1 MTSYGETPGGHPA
14 ERPVERRL
22 RQALAARADEIT
34 VRDLRP
40 ADPPGP
46 RARGS
51 RPAWLRAYGTRRF
64 VLPLAAGLAAVATVI
79 GYVVLAPGAAP
90 ARPEPPAAPPEI
102 STPGPTP
109 GSSTPTPGASPSPTP
124 GGRRTP
130 PGPSVSSSPSGLPSR
145 SPAPPSR
152 APSPSGSPS
161 GPARSSA
168 PSFSAPPTGT
178 VTPSAARSATSSHAP
193 GVQGL

>member
-1 MTSYGETPGGHPA
+1 MTSYGESPGGHPA

-64 VLPLAAGLAAVATVI
+64 VLPVAAGLAAAATVI
-79 GYVVLAPGAAP
+79 GYVVLAPGSGP

-109 GSSTPTPGASPSPTP
+109 GSGTPTPGASPSPSPTP
-124 GGRRTP
+124 GGSRTP

-168 PSFSAPPTGT
+168 PSFSGPPTGT
-178 VTPSAARSATSSHAP
+178 VTPSAAHSATSSRAP
-193 GVQGL
+193 GF